1 MMTDTIADMLTR
13 VRIANRVERPAVDM
27 PATKMKVGIARV
39 LREEGFVLDFQ
50 VGKVGTDDHGHPS
63 FTEVPSDNIGN
74 GKFVLRVYLK
84 YGSEGEKVIRI
95 IKRESRPG
103 CRVYVARRE
112 LGRVLDGQGIRVL
125 TTSKGIMSDRQAK
138 SQNVG
143 GEVLC
148 TVW

>member
-1 MMTDTIADMLTR
+1 
-13 VRIANRVERPAVDM
+13 
-27 PATKMKVGIARV
+27 
-39 LREEGFVLDFQ
+39 
-50 VGKVGTDDHGHPS
+50 
-63 FTEVPSDNIGN
+63 
-74 GKFVLRVYLK
+74 
-84 YGSEGEKVIRI
+84 
-95 IKRESRPG
+95 
-103 CRVYVARRE
+103 VYVARRE